1 MKFRPDRIY
10 QPTIVRDPRRWI
22 RLTAAVVILALMIA
36 LSYGLFYRQ
45 LQYLLDRETKTYLN
59 ESAQRNAV
67 ALKNKIDGDLGKLK
81 SLAAVIGQLDT
92 FDVDF
97 WIEHLSDDPLYAE
110 FHRLGFILPNLVGY
124 SKDVYGL
131 DLSDREYAKRSL
143 QGETYISDV
152 LIDKTEGY
160 PTIYYATPIKR
171 DQKVIGAVA
180 FGIKNEQYGAAL
192 DMSSFGGLANSF
204 VVDPKGYLIFRSP
217 QTSWLTQTNNLFTSV
232 LWPTKISEQIRTA
245 MIQGETGFVPLS
257 EGHSAY
263 QLMYMPLGVKDWYL
277 MTVVPET
284 AFLKKSQSIQRM
296 TLILTGMLTLILVS
310 FVVYLEF
317 LRSRNSRKIYDMAFV
332 DPLTGYA
339 NQNGFRMRAGE
350 LMSQIR
356 YRYCVVLL
364 DVDKFKLV
372 NDLFGYEQ
380 GDQLLKYMA
389 EALKTLTAPNE
400 TFGRMTGDRFLLLL
414 ENRNQADLEQRLDG
428 FYQMILKYRFPS
440 GAQYNLNIRAGLY
453 LLTPAT
459 SIEKAIDRAAL
470 ALSQVK
476 GSATRWY
483 HLYNDDIR
491 NQLIEETELE
501 QELQKAIEDQQ
512 FQVYLQA
519 KYEFVSGKIIGAEAL
534 VRWMHPQKGLI
545 SPAKFIP
552 VLERNGL
559 ITQVD
564 FFVLR
569 TVCQTLKD
577 WAAKG
582 CEGLV
587 ISVNQSKLHLHNA
600 NYIAELL
607 NVVRQYQVKPQ
618 QIELELTES
627 IFIND
632 IDILTQAAQQ
642 LRHHGFRISIDDFG
656 SGYSSLNMLKDIE
669 IDAIKLDRVFLTEVT
684 GLDRGRKIIGTI
696 IQMAHD
702 LQVEIVAEGV
712 ETAKQAEFLRE
723 AGCDQAQGYYYHR
736 PIPIDEFETLI

>member
-1 MKFRPDRIY
+1 MKFRPERTY

-22 RLTAAVVILALMIA
+22 RLAAAGVILALLIS
-36 LSYGLFYRQ
+36 LSYGLFYHQ
-45 LQYLLDRETKTYLN
+45 LQVLLDQETKTYLN

-67 ALKNKIDGDLGKLK
+67 AWKNKIDGDLGKLK

-97 WIEHLSDDPLYAE
+97 WIEHLSDDPLYSE

-124 SKDVYGL
+124 SKEVYGL
-131 DLSDREYAKRSL
+131 DLSDRDYARRSI

-152 LIDKTEGY
+152 LIDKTGGF
-160 PTIYYATPIKR
+160 PTVYYATPIFQH
-171 DQKVIGAVA
+171 QKVIGAVA
-180 FGIKNEQYGAAL
+180 FGLKNEQYGAAL
-192 DMSSFGGLANSF
+192 DMSSFGGQAYSF
-204 VVDPKGYLIFRSP
+204 VVDPKGYLVFRSP
-217 QTSWLTQTNNLFTSV
+217 QTEWLTRTNNLFTSV
-232 LWPTKISEQIRTA
+232 LWSTAVSDQIKTA
-245 MIQGETGFVPLS
+245 MKQNETGYVPLS
-257 EGHSAY
+257 TGKNAH

-277 MTVVPET
+277 MTVVPES
-284 AFLKKSQSIQRM
+284 AFSQKSASIQRM
-296 TLILTGMLTLILVS
+296 TWILTGMLTVTLVS
-310 FVVYLEF
+310 FAVYLEI
-317 LRSRNSRKIYDMAFV
+317 LRSRNSRKIYNMAFV

-350 LMSQIR
+350 LLAQIR

-364 DVDKFKLV
+364 DVDKFKMV

-380 GDQLLKYMA
+380 GDQLLKHMA

-400 TFGRMTGDRFLLLL
+400 TFGRLTGDRFLVLL

-470 ALSQVK
+470 ALSQAK
-476 GSATRWY
+476 DNPTSWY
-483 HLYNDDIR
+483 HFYTDDIR

-501 QELQKAIEDQQ
+501 QELQKALDEKQ

-519 KYEFVSGKIIGAEAL
+519 KYDFASGKIIGAEAL
-534 VRWMHPQKGLI
+534 VRWLHPQKGLI

-564 FFVLR
+564 FYVLR
-569 TVCQTLKD
+569 IVCQTLQD

-582 CEGLV
+582 RTDLI
-587 ISVNQSKLHLHNA
+587 ISVNQSKLHLHNPI
-600 NYIAELL
+600 YIAELL
-607 NVVRQYQVKPQ
+607 RVVRSFQVNPQ

-627 IFIND
+627 IFIHD
-632 IDILTQAAQQ
+632 IDVLAQATQQ
-642 LRHHGFRISIDDFG
+642 LRRHGFRISIDDFG

-669 IDAIKLDRVFLTEVT
+669 IDAIKLDQVFLTEVT

-702 LQVEIVAEGV
+702 LEVEIIAEGV
-712 ETAKQAEFLRE
+712 ETAKQADFLRE

-736 PIPIDEFETLI
+736 PMPISEFETLI